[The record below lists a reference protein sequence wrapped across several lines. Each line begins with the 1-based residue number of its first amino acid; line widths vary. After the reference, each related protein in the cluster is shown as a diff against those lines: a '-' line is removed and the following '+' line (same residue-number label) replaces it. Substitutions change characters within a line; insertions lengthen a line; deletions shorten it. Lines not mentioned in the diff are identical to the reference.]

1 MSLIETKNLTNLHD
15 TRAVEAIELD
25 LNFSNS
31 TMFPWLKL
39 RGNYQTLEVGHCTH
53 IRPALSSGWLAC
65 THIRPALSSGWLART
80 GPTHML
86 VGLTSPVRPRL
97 PLRRSDGGAV
107 LQ

>member
-1 MSLIETKNLTNLHD
+1 MSLIQPKNLTNLHD
-15 TRAVEAIELD
+15 TRAVKAIELD

-39 RGNYQTLEVGHCTH
+39 LGNYQTLEVGHCTH
-53 IRPALSSGWLAC
+53 NRPA
-65 THIRPALSSGWLART
+65 PSSGWLART

-97 PLRRSDGGAV
+97 PLRRSDGGV
-107 LQ
+107 IF